1 MNEEKVFVPPAFL
14 ADGKFNAREVH
25 WLSGFIEDQLY
36 LQMCE
41 CEKTV
46 EVKATKNS
54 YQQLNRYYYQ
64 ADKYAG
70 LRSIGNFEGKNA
82 KYMPIFHLHLEDF
95 SARLKAE
102 LATLPIESVNRI
114 VTEAVF
120 RIFKARR
127 KMAFYQYIQNEPLRW
142 EFI

>member
-14 ADGKFNAREVH
+14 ADWKFNAKEVH
-25 WLSGFIEDQLY
+25 WLSSFIEDQLY

-41 CEKTV
+41 CQKTV

-54 YQQLNRYYYQ
+54 YRQLNRYFYQ

-82 KYMPIFHLHLEDF
+82 KYKPIFHLHLEDF

-120 RIFKARR
+120 RIFRSRR
-127 KMAFYQYIQNEPLRW
+127 KMAFYQYIRNEPLRW